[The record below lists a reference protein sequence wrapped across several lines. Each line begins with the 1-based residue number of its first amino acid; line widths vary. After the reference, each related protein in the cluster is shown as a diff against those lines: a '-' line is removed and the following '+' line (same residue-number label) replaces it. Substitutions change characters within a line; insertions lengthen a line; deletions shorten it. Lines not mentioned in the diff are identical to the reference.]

1 MALSNGLLVSDVVH
15 VRHVP
20 KRHAFRYTVY
30 YLCFPL
36 SRMAELE
43 AARPLSVNRTGLFSF
58 YEKDHGLGQAAPAEA
73 WIRRRMD
80 EWGLTAADGEVVLLT
95 MPRVMGYVFNPV
107 SFWFCLD
114 KAGQLRAV
122 YAEVNNTFGEQHGYW
137 CFHDDQR
144 PITRDDVLTTRKQF
158 HVSPFFE
165 VTGEYRFRFAY
176 GEEKLGVWIDHDAHG
191 QHVLSTALT
200 GKRQPLT
207 TANLLYCFARY
218 PLVTLKVIMLIHYH
232 ALRLVMKGIRYRT
245 KPNPPLQEVSR

>member
-1 MALSNGLLVSDVVH
+1 MALENGLLIADVTH
-15 VRHVP
+15 ARHVP
-20 KRHAFRYTVY
+20 KQHAFRYHIY

-36 SRMAELE
+36 TRMAELTE
-43 AARPLSVNRTGLFSF
+43 AKPLSVNRPGLLSF
-58 YEKDHGLGQAAPAEA
+58 YEKDHGQSHAVPAEG
-73 WIRRRMD
+73 WLRERMR
-80 EWGLTAADGEVVLLT
+80 EWSVTAADGEIVLLA
-95 MPRVMGYVFNPV
+95 MPRVLGYVFNPV

-144 PITRDDVLTTRKQF
+144 PIMQDDLLTTRKVF

-176 GEEKLGVWIDHDAHG
+176 GEEKLGVWIDYFKEGA
-191 QHVLSTALT
+191 HVLSTALT

-207 TANLLYCFARY
+207 TRTLLSAFARY
-218 PLVTLKVIMLIHYH
+218 PLVTLKVITLIHYH
-232 ALRLVMKGIRYRT
+232 ALRLVLKGIRYHT
-245 KPNPPLQEVSR
+245 KPTPPLEEVTR

>member
-1 MALSNGLLVSDVVH
+1 MAISNALLVADVFH
-15 VRHVP
+15 ARHIP
-20 KRHAFRYTVY
+20 KRHAFRYHVY

-43 AARPLSVNRTGLFSF
+43 ATKTLGVNRPNLFSF
-58 YEKDHGLGQAAPAEA
+58 READHAQGRAVPAES
-73 WIRRRMD
+73 WLRGLMQ
-80 EWGLTAADGEVVLLT
+80 EWGVTQADGEIVLLT
-95 MPRVMGYVFNPV
+95 MPRVLGYVFNPV

-114 KAGQLRAV
+114 KAGLLRAV

-144 PITRDDVLTTRKQF
+144 PITPDDTLTTRKVF

-165 VTGEYRFRFAY
+165 VKGEYRFRFAY
-176 GEEKLGVWIDHDAHG
+176 GEEKLGVWIDHDEDG

-207 TANLLYCFARY
+207 TRNLLYCFVRY
-218 PLVTLKVIMLIHYH
+218 PLVTLKVVTLIHYH
-232 ALRLVMKGIRYRT
+232 ALRLILKGIRYHV
-245 KPNPPLQEVSR
+245 KPIPPIEEVSR